1 MSELEEKLNALLSD
15 PNSMAQVM
23 QMAQQLSGAMGEQ
36 KAAPPPPAPPPGP
49 DLGAALGGLDPKLLG
64 KLLPLAG
71 ELGTENSAA
80 LQLLQALRPFLKEEK
95 QGKIERAARLARLI
109 HVGKKA
115 AGGLGGVAMYNR
127 YIRNDNGVYD
137 RVPQQETAPPS
148 PPRPQPPPPRP
159 GPPPPGPE
167 PAPPSAPAPERQFL
181 NRLLAK
187 LHLGDMDAG
196 DLLLLLI
203 LFFLFYQKA
212 DEEVLI
218 AIGLL
223 LIL

>member
-36 KAAPPPPAPPPGP
+36 KAAAPPPSPPVQQPVP

-80 LQLLQALRPFLKEEK
+80 MQLLNALRPFLKEEK

-109 HVGKKA
+109 HVGKK
-115 AGGLGGVAMYNR
+115 
-127 YIRNDNGVYD
+127 
-137 RVPQQETAPPS
+137 
-148 PPRPQPPPPRP
+148 
-159 GPPPPGPE
+159 
-167 PAPPSAPAPERQFL
+167 
-181 NRLLAK
+181 LLADWE
-187 LHLGDMDAG
+187 G
-196 DLLLLLI
+196 
-203 LFFLFYQKA
+203 
-212 DEEVLI
+212 
-218 AIGLL
+218 
-223 LIL
+223 

>member
-36 KAAPPPPAPPPGP
+36 KAPPPPAPPPGP

-109 HVGKKA
+109 HVGKK
-115 AGGLGGVAMYNR
+115 
-127 YIRNDNGVYD
+127 
-137 RVPQQETAPPS
+137 
-148 PPRPQPPPPRP
+148 
-159 GPPPPGPE
+159 
-167 PAPPSAPAPERQFL
+167 
-181 NRLLAK
+181 LLADWE
-187 LHLGDMDAG
+187 G
-196 DLLLLLI
+196 
-203 LFFLFYQKA
+203 
-212 DEEVLI
+212 
-218 AIGLL
+218 
-223 LIL
+223 

>member
-36 KAAPPPPAPPPGP
+36 KAATPPPPPPSPVQPPIP

-80 LQLLQALRPFLKEEK
+80 MQLLNALRPFLKEEK

-109 HVGKKA
+109 HVGKK
-115 AGGLGGVAMYNR
+115 
-127 YIRNDNGVYD
+127 
-137 RVPQQETAPPS
+137 
-148 PPRPQPPPPRP
+148 
-159 GPPPPGPE
+159 
-167 PAPPSAPAPERQFL
+167 
-181 NRLLAK
+181 LLADWE
-187 LHLGDMDAG
+187 G
-196 DLLLLLI
+196 
-203 LFFLFYQKA
+203 
-212 DEEVLI
+212 
-218 AIGLL
+218 
-223 LIL
+223 